1 MTAGTDIAARI
12 KAGLE
17 RAGTRTGSG
26 PLISTLRKAA
36 ADPSETVRETPWD
49 NAAASYTYH
58 DLTSLDD
65 RRQVRDKGGLIGE
78 TRRTLMVDATGAV
91 PTKADRVAVGV
102 ASAAIDAD
110 TEWIEILEVRP
121 ISPGGTVLFYEMDLK
136 L

>member
-91 PTKADRVAVGV
+91 PTKADQVAVGV
-102 ASAAIDAD
+102 ASAAVDAD